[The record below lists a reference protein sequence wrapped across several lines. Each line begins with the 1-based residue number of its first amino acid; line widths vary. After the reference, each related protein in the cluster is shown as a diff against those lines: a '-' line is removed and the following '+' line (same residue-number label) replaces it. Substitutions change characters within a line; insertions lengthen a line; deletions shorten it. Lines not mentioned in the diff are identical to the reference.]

1 MMARLEQALGSK
13 FQMSA
18 DQADAAF
25 RAQVVAKLSEAEPT
39 ETGTN
44 DTLKDINAFVRTEI
58 GAMTDALRTLETW
71 LHLSVPQVSDGNNFG
86 VEVVE
91 YAAKRITDAKT
102 ATKAQLDEVKKYSQD
117 RAGAWEKAV
126 FPQSKKK
133 SSSQE
138 TKKTSGGEKDENTTS
153 ASESVNTS
161 INMVVTDAVEFIIAV
176 DTTHYLAMRANVLE
190 LLKTCTITADLIQK
204 NLARIQDPRGDKE
217 ASGMSMF

>member
-1 MMARLEQALGSK
+1 
-13 FQMSA
+13 
-18 DQADAAF
+18 
-25 RAQVVAKLSEAEPT
+25 
-39 ETGTN
+39 
-44 DTLKDINAFVRTEI
+44 
-58 GAMTDALRTLETW
+58 MTDALRTLETW

-91 YAAKRITDAKT
+91 YAAKRITDAKS

-126 FPQSKKK
+126 FPQSK
-133 SSSQE
+133 
-138 TKKTSGGEKDENTTS
+138 KKTSGGEKDENTTS

-176 DTTHYLAMRANVLE
+176 DTMHYLAMRANVLE